1 MAVFTGA
8 GTAIKCDAE
17 KVPFVTKEDLDL
29 YQSPTDLIIKIGN
42 FKRNLPLPLV
52 LRKYQIA
59 AAKLNE
65 GELQV
70 VFKEFDK

>member
-1 MAVFTGA
+1 MFEKVEEGYLL
-8 GTAIKCDAE
+8 KM

-59 AAKLNE
+59 GAKLNE